1 MLFFLI
7 LQSYPGSCS
16 QYSEE
21 TTSISIYR
29 KSIEV
34 IDKDTDGIFILNF
47 IIQVDESWHMGM
59 L

>member
-1 MLFFLI
+1 